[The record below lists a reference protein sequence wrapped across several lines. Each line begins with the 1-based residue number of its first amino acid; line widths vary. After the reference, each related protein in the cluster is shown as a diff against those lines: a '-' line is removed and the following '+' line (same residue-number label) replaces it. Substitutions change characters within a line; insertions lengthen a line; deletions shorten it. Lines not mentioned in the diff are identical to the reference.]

1 MHKLGRCLQQRA
13 VERTQPAVRGAVAAG
28 HIDLTRKEYTMIRRS
43 ALLFASL
50 TSIAAPAT
58 ADIITF
64 ASDPFAGSTALE
76 TPGRQVVGTNELFL
90 PSFDTALDQFV
101 FDRAFFDIGPAVSF
115 ASGEAPALPLGGA
128 NVVVLLSTDNDA
140 NPATAF
146 NAGTAANLIAAQITT
161 PGAGFF
167 IYWNSS
173 LSVNRLVYSTN
184 LDDSTADLAILA
196 RITSPTGADAIAT
209 LPLFGGG
216 NFGIIPAPASG
227 ALLALAGLA
236 AARRRR

>member
-1 MHKLGRCLQQRA
+1 MN
-13 VERTQPAVRGAVAAG
+13 
-28 HIDLTRKEYTMIRRS
+28 RRS
-43 ALLFASL
+43 ALFSVALATVASP
-50 TSIAAPAT
+50 AA

-64 ASDPFAGSTALE
+64 ASDPFAGSTALT
-76 TPGRQVVGTNELFL
+76 TPGRQVVATNELFL

-101 FDRAFFDIGPAVSF
+101 FDRGFFDIGPSVAF
-115 ASGEAPALPLGGA
+115 ASGEAPALPLGGV
-128 NVVVLLSTDNDA
+128 NVVVLLTTDNDA

-184 LDDSTADLAILA
+184 LDDSTADLSVLA
-196 RITSPTGADAIAT
+196 RITSPTGSDAIAA
-209 LPLFGGG
+209 LPLFAEG

-227 ALLALAGLA
+227 TLLALAGLA